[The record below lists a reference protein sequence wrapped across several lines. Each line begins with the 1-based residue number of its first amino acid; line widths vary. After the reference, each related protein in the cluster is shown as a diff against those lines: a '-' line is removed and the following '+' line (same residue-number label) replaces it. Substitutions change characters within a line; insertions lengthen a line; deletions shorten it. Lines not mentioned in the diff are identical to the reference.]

1 VFRKSSFT
9 TVLLVG
15 LASFVFA
22 CSPEQQSNEPMLE
35 AADIEQSQFALS
47 SDTRTRV
54 VQEASF
60 AMVGNY
66 NTYTSGNWPTADTL
80 ATYYYTLTD
89 LGAWNKLLAEPYYG
103 PNAYYVS
110 CRRKHAEAQ
119 LYICRLPP
127 DGFGSLDMPYYT
139 CQGLCPAQKMR
150 GGQCLAFSN
159 LIAYRSGVYQGANY
173 AWKLFPSDATM
184 DARAPDNALTPMA
197 TYANILP
204 GDFLRKT
211 HIHSLIVV
219 RKISSTQVVV
229 FDSNWVGNG
238 NGDETV
244 GSHTFG
250 FTGSGGSSDLGTYRV
265 MKCIHNGGC

>member
-1 VFRKSSFT
+1 MFRNCSFT

-15 LASFVFA
+15 LVSFAFA
-22 CSPEQQSNEPMLE
+22 CSPEQQTNESTLVT
-35 AADIEQSQFALS
+35 ADVEQSQSALS

-60 AMVGNY
+60 AMVGNHDTY
-66 NTYTSGNWPTADTL
+66 NSSNWPIATTQ

-103 PNAYYVS
+103 PNARYVS
-110 CRRKHAEAQ
+110 CLRKRSEGP
-119 LYICRLPP
+119 LYACLLPTN
-127 DGFGSLDMPYYT
+127 GFGSLEMPYYT

-184 DARAPDNALTPMA
+184 DARASDNISTPMA

-211 HIHSLIVV
+211 HFHSLIVV
-219 RKISSTQVVV
+219 RKISNTQVVV
-229 FDSNWVGNG
+229 FDSNWVAGG
-238 NGDETV
+238 DGDETV
-244 GSHTFG
+244 GSHTLG
-250 FTGSGGSSDLGTYRV
+250 FSGSGTTSDLGAYRV